1 MRAAWIKWTEDQAYT
16 SSMLLPAGT
25 VPMMVPC
32 LFVGCRNDPR
42 FPGKI
47 PHLLTGMAWGSI
59 LPQLTAFTAAWSGD
73 ERYAKR
79 MAPSAGRYV
88 ALLQSYANNAS
99 YEFPELMNVTS
110 NGDRCVCV
118 CVCGGPWRGRR
129 HHDIPSTLYRYNVPY
144 T

>member
-1 MRAAWIKWTEDQAYT
+1 MKCWQEEKRGWTGDSLATHRTYAAFFDMRAAWIKWTEDQAYT

-79 MAPSAGRYV
+79 MAPSAG
-88 ALLQSYANNAS
+88 
-99 YEFPELMNVTS
+99 
-110 NGDRCVCV
+110 
-118 CVCGGPWRGRR
+118 
-129 HHDIPSTLYRYNVPY
+129 STVLYRCHVL
-144 T
+144 